1 MVDRIAPQCPMCN
14 TTVPTIPNDPNAA
27 VERHILSGT
36 CTGMPGGEERKRA
49 ELKRKKEAGE
59 VCWRKGCS
67 KTLVVPMKC
76 DQCSHLFCPT
86 HRHSTSHNCTPTNTP
101 STSRNGTPQPPISKP
116 AGKSAMSRLLA
127 SVPSSSSSSSKPS
140 SSQPSNNPPAQVP
153 PVSIPSGAQ
162 PVKAAQTDARSAA
175 ATAALKRAGQDVKV
189 PFVKTKTEK

>member
-1 MVDRIAPQCPMCN
+1 MCN
-14 TTVPTIPNDPNAA
+14 STVPTIPNDPNAA

-36 CTGMPGGEERKRA
+36 CAGMPGGEERKRA

-59 VCWRKGCS
+59 VCWRKGCN

-86 HRHSTSHNCTPTNTP
+86 HRHTTSHTCSPNPTPF
-101 STSRNGTPQPPISKP
+101 TSRNGTPKPLISKP

-127 SVPSSSSSSSKPS
+127 SATASTSSSSNPP
-140 SSQPSNNPPAQVP
+140 SSQPSSAPLAQAPPA
-153 PVSIPSGAQ
+153 SIPNSAQ
-162 PVKAAQTDARSAA
+162 PVKAAQADPRSAA